1 VVPRRTI
8 FVIGDDPGM
17 PRAIKRLLE
26 ANNFNVSIFESPEAF
41 LDSVNP
47 GDAGCLVIDIDLGGM
62 SGIELKRK
70 LVRSGISVPVI
81 FITGKDSESVR
92 KAAIGVGCVAYLS
105 KPFEAR
111 QLTAAIEKALHP

>member
-1 VVPRRTI
+1 MTPACLERSSDCWRQTI
-8 FVIGDDPGM
+8 SMSVFSKARKP
-17 PRAIKRLLE
+17 
-26 ANNFNVSIFESPEAF
+26 F
-41 LDSVNP
+41 LTVNP

-92 KAAIGVGCVAYLS
+92 KAAIGV
-105 KPFEAR
+105 
-111 QLTAAIEKALHP
+111 AASHICQNHSRPGN